1 MKIAG
6 PLQGVSR
13 SEEHQGGGPLAW
25 SLRVIGFEGNN
36 VWLSQERC
44 LLCAREHLRQADHEE
59 MNTLFRLKTSQ
70 GSLH

>member
-1 MKIAG
+1 MPSKCGEGHFMKIAG

-36 VWLSQERC
+36 VWLS
-44 LLCAREHLRQADHEE
+44 
-59 MNTLFRLKTSQ
+59 
-70 GSLH
+70 